1 MLLNFDQLP
10 STALTQ
16 FKGGE
21 GVIEGRIHTDDMGKI
36 LRLTLPVGASIGLH
50 THDTS
55 CEVVY
60 ILSGSGTCLDDGA
73 EVAIT
78 AGDCHY
84 CPKGHNHSIRNTGT
98 EPLVLLG
105 IVPELP

>member
-1 MLLNFDQLP
+1 MFLNFDEMAPAVLEH
-10 STALTQ
+10 
-16 FKGGE
+16 FKGGD
-21 GVIEGRIHTDDMGKI
+21 GTLEGRIHTDEMGKI
-36 LRLTLPVGASIGLH
+36 LRLTLPAGASIGVH

-60 ILSGSGTCLDDGA
+60 ILAGQGVCLDDGT
-73 EVAIT
+73 EVPIA

-84 CPKGHNHSIRNTGT
+84 CPKGHSHSIRNTGT
-98 EPLVLLG
+98 QPLVLLG

>member
-1 MLLNFDQLP
+1 MLLNFDQMPITTL
-10 STALTQ
+10 AQ
-16 FKGGE
+16 FKGGD
-21 GVIEGRIHTDDMGKI
+21 GVIEGRIHTDAMCKI

-55 CEVVY
+55 CEMVY
-60 ILSGSGTCLDDGA
+60 ILSGNGTCLDDGA
-73 EVAIT
+73 EISIS

-84 CPKGHNHSIRNTGT
+84 CPKGHSHSIRNTGT